1 MFTSQNVTAPYS
13 AYTTFLHCTNTYQVS
28 RCKQHLVSA
37 GEASP
42 SVLVAPDKEL
52 PTGSNVR
59 QSVTEW
65 VPKCSKF
72 RLMTLKNGSQT
83 TLPDVYYTQF
93 CWRRFS
99 NGLAEVWR
107 SLNAHERHSFA
118 LRGPLFHVTES
129 VYWPSNCINWNDV
142 PVICEFGGLCCPV
155 PSPLR
160 FLVPGSFSFPW

>member
-13 AYTTFLHCTNTYQVS
+13 PYTTFLHCTNTYQVS

-37 GEASP
+37 GEASL

-72 RLMTLKNGSQT
+72 CLMTSKNGRQT

-93 CWRRFS
+93 FWRRFS
-99 NGLAEVWR
+99 NGLAEVWPITKR
-107 SLNAHERHSFA
+107 TWKAQFCSTW
-118 LRGPLFHVTES
+118 PLFHVTES
-129 VYWPSNCINWNDV
+129 VYWPSNNWNDV
-142 PVICEFGGLCCPV
+142 PVICEFGGLCPV

-160 FLVPGSFSFPW
+160 FLVAGSFSFPW